1 VKLEVKDLS
10 FSYNSEKVL
19 NDITMQVEPMLT
31 AVIGPNAAGKST
43 LLKCFAGILKPE
55 GSLQFDGRHLG
66 HYSRGELQD
75 IISYLPQDNTNR
87 AVLTVYETVLLG
99 RLNSLSWRVSDQD
112 LEIAMGIMEDVGIA
126 SLARRP
132 LNELS
137 GGQRQM
143 VHIAQAMVRNPQ
155 IFLLDEPTSN
165 LDLAHQFEIFSFIK
179 SLTVKRGLTT
189 LVALHDLNMAARFA
203 DRIVVLNRG
212 TIAASGEPVEVL
224 TVDMIRQVYG
234 VHARITTDAD
244 GLPLVTPIHAVKK
257 TLYLKAI

>member
-19 NDITMQVEPMLT
+19 TDITMQVQPMLT

-43 LLKCFAGILKPE
+43 LLKCFAGILRPE
-55 GSLQFDGRHLG
+55 GNLLFDGRQLSHF
-66 HYSRGELQD
+66 SRGELQG
-75 IISYLPQDNTNR
+75 IISYLPQDNSNR

-99 RLNSLSWRVSDQD
+99 RLNSLSWRVSDDD
-112 LEIAMGIMEDVGIA
+112 LEISMSIMEDVGIA

-137 GGQRQM
+137 GGQQQM
-143 VHIAQAMVRNPQ
+143 VHIAQALVRNPQ
-155 IFLLDEPTSN
+155 IFLMDEPTSN

-203 DRIVVLNRG
+203 DRIVVLDRG
-212 TIAASGEPVEVL
+212 MIVASGEPVEVL
-224 TVDMIRQVYG
+224 TADLIRRVYG
-234 VHARITTDAD
+234 VHARITIDAD

-257 TLYLKAI
+257 TLYLRAI

>member
-1 VKLEVKDLS
+1 MKLEVKDLS

-19 NDITMQVEPMLT
+19 TDITMQVQPMLT

-43 LLKCFAGILKPE
+43 LLKCFSGILRPE
-55 GSLQFDGRHLG
+55 GSLLFDGRQLN
-66 HYSRGELQD
+66 HYSRGELQG
-75 IISYLPQDNTNR
+75 IISYLPQDNSNR

-99 RLNSLSWRVSDQD
+99 RLNALSWRVSDED

-137 GGQRQM
+137 GGQQQM
-143 VHIAQAMVRNPQ
+143 VYIAQALVRNPQ
-155 IFLLDEPTSN
+155 IFLMDEPTSN

-203 DRIVVLNRG
+203 DRIVVLDRG
-212 TIAASGEPVEVL
+212 MIVASGEPVEVL
-224 TVDMIRQVYG
+224 TADMIRRVYG
-234 VHARITTDAD
+234 VHARITIDTD

>member
-1 VKLEVKDLS
+1 MKLEVKDLS

-19 NDITMQVEPMLT
+19 TDITMQVEPMLT

-43 LLKCFAGILKPE
+43 LLQCFAGILRPE
-55 GSLQFDGRHLG
+55 GSLLFDGEQLS
-66 HYSRGELQD
+66 HYSRGELQG
-75 IISYLPQDNTNR
+75 IISYLPQDNANR

-99 RLNSLSWRVSDQD
+99 RLNSLSWRVSDED
-112 LEIAMGIMEDVGIA
+112 LEISMGIMEDVGIA
-126 SLARRP
+126 SLARRS

-137 GGQRQM
+137 GGQQQM
-143 VHIAQAMVRNPQ
+143 VHIAQALVRNPQ

-203 DRIVVLNRG
+203 DRIVVLDRG
-212 TIAASGEPVEVL
+212 TIVASGEPLQVL
-224 TVDMIRQVYG
+224 TVDMIRRVYG

-257 TLYLKAI
+257 TLYLRAI

>member
-1 VKLEVKDLS
+1 MKLEVKDLS
-10 FSYNSEKVL
+10 FSYNSEQVL
-19 NDITMQVEPMLT
+19 TDITMQVEPMLT

-55 GSLQFDGRHLG
+55 GSLRFDGRHLS
-66 HYSRGELQD
+66 HYSRGEIQD
-75 IISYLPQDNTNR
+75 VISYLPQDNTNH

-99 RLNSLSWRVSDQD
+99 RLNSLSWRVSDED
-112 LEIAMGIMEDVGIA
+112 LEISMGIMEDVGIA

-137 GGQRQM
+137 GGQQQM
-143 VHIAQAMVRNPQ
+143 VHIAQALVRNPQ
-155 IFLLDEPTSN
+155 IFLMDEPTSN

-203 DRIVVLNRG
+203 DRIVVLDRG
-212 TIAASGEPVEVL
+212 KIVASGEPVEVL
-224 TVDMIRQVYG
+224 TADMIRRVYG

-257 TLYLKAI
+257 TLYLRAI